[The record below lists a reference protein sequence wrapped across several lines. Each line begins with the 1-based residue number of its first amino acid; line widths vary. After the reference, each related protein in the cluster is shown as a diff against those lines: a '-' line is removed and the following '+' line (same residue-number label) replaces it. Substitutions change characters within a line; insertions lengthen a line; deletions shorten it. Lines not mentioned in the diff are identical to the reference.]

1 MRAVRIGDTATM
13 TENHRPQPSTEEL
26 LAVLHATRNS
36 VTSELLKLKREVRER
51 LGRIQVLEHRLAEIR
66 QSEHD
71 LEADA

>member
-1 MRAVRIGDTATM
+1 M

-36 VTSELLKLKREVRER
+36 VTSELLKLKHEVRER
-51 LGRIQVLEHRLAEIR
+51 QGRIQVLEHRLAETE
-66 QSEHD
+66 QSQHD